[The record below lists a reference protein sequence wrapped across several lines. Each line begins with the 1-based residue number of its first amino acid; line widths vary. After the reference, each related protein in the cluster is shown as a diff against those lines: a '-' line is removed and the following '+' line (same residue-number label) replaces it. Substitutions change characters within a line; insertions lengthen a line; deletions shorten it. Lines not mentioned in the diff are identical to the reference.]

1 MSSNKIQP
9 DTDEVRILVV
19 DDHHENILALEGT
32 LERAGYHI
40 ETATSGAE
48 ALRKI
53 LRYEFAVI
61 LLDVVMPIMDGF
73 ETARIIRSRAASRH
87 VPIIFLT
94 AQGTDLVAVYKGY
107 SVGAVDYL
115 VKPLDP
121 DIVRAKV
128 AVFADLFRKARQI
141 HRQEEELRA
150 SERRRSEEALRDS
163 EALFEATFDQAAIGI
178 AHATLDGRWVRTNRR
193 LGEILATPRHRLS
206 GTPIADVIHSSS
218 RMDLRDGLS
227 GLAVGAEK
235 SFSRECRLLRTGGS
249 DVWAEMTV
257 STLCDQSGTP
267 KTLIVVVEDVS
278 ERKWAEVRQVVLAAA
293 SETLLSSLDPAATL
307 DAVTRLTVAG
317 FAHWCA
323 LLVHEGG
330 RVSVAHC
337 DGDREAELRDI
348 CATFPLP
355 REGAGVEVA
364 ADVDAVGGKRPALVI
379 CNSSEALAA
388 SGLDEK
394 TSALLTGMACS
405 SALVVPITFRQRR
418 IGLLVLGADSSR
430 RLFTA
435 ADLATA
441 EDLAHRIAF
450 AVDNAR
456 LYREAQEAIGARD
469 EFLSIA
475 SHELRTP
482 LTPLQIQIELL
493 LRQSRGD
500 LVAQPEK
507 LAKIVDRSQRQV
519 RRLEVLI
526 DNLLDVSRASAG
538 RLQLEF
544 ETVEL
549 VEVVREVAGR
559 FSDELA
565 AAGSALTIE
574 TAPSVVGNWDRLR
587 MEQVVTNL
595 VGNAIKYG
603 GGRPIEVTLEGTS
616 DQARLL
622 VRDHGIGIEPTK
634 IGRLFERFERAVP
647 SRSYGG
653 LGLGLYI
660 ARQIVEGHRGIIR
673 VESSLGEGSVFTVEI
688 PRSPPA
694 PTAPAS

>member
-1 MSSNKIQP
+1 M
-9 DTDEVRILVV
+9 
-19 DDHHENILALEGT
+19 
-32 LERAGYHI
+32 
-40 ETATSGAE
+40 
-48 ALRKI
+48 
-53 LRYEFAVI
+53 
-61 LLDVVMPIMDGF
+61 
-73 ETARIIRSRAASRH
+73 
-87 VPIIFLT
+87 
-94 AQGTDLVAVYKGY
+94 
-107 SVGAVDYL
+107 
-115 VKPLDP
+115 
-121 DIVRAKV
+121 

-141 HRQEEELRA
+141 HRQEEELLA

-206 GTPIADVIHSSS
+206 GTPIADVVHSAS
-218 RMDLRDGLS
+218 RMDLREGLS

-235 SFSRECRLLRTGGS
+235 SFSRECRLLRSGGS

-278 ERKWAEVRQVVLAAA
+278 ERKCAEVRQVVLAAA

-307 DAVTRLTVAG
+307 DAVTRLAVAG

-323 LLVHEGG
+323 LLIHENGK
-330 RVSVAHC
+330 VSVAHC
-337 DGDREAELRDI
+337 DGDQEAELRSI
-348 CATFPLP
+348 CETFLP
-355 REGAGVEVA
+355 AREGGDAGGGGDQA
-364 ADVDAVGGKRPALVI
+364 ADLDAIGGKRPALVM
-379 CNSSEALAA
+379 CDSSEALAA

-394 TSALLTGMACS
+394 TRALLAGMACR

-418 IGLLVLGADSSR
+418 IGLLVLGADSNR
-430 RLFTA
+430 RQFTA

-519 RRLEVLI
+519 RRLEILI

-574 TAPSVVGNWDRLR
+574 TAPSVVGKWDRLR

-603 GGRPIEVTLEGTS
+603 GGRPIEVRLEGTS

-660 ARQIVEGHRGIIR
+660 
-673 VESSLGEGSVFTVEI
+673 
-688 PRSPPA
+688 
-694 PTAPAS
+694 